1 MQGLSKILASG
12 SWLTRERV
20 RLVAL
25 ALLAASLF
33 GALFLVTTSHGPN
46 DRFGRPLGTDFAN
59 VYAAGTYV
67 LEGNPAAPFDPHMQ
81 YVREQ
86 TIFGEDTQFY
96 GWHYP
101 PFFLGVAGLLAL
113 LPYPLALAFW
123 QGVTL
128 LLYLLSMRAI
138 LTASAPSRS
147 EIRDDPLWLVIAVA
161 FPAVFINLGH
171 GHNGFLT
178 AALIGTAL
186 VELDR
191 RPALAGLLIGLL
203 AYKPQFA
210 MLLPVVLAASGRWRV
225 FISAAVT
232 VAALTLIVTVA
243 FGVQVWTAFIEST
256 AFTRSVVLEQGGTG
270 WYKIQSVFSGVRL
283 WGGSVPLAYAVQGMV
298 TLGLAAAVAWL
309 WRTRAAFAL
318 KAGALLIAAVMATP
332 YVLDYDLMLLAPAIA
347 FLAADGMTRGF
358 APWQKT
364 MLAGLWLIPLVARS
378 IAQGTHIPVAVPM
391 MALALVLLLQRVKAQ
406 PQGKVRR
413 AKVGHG
419 TGRIKIKLS

>member
-1 MQGLSKILASG
+1 MAHAKSVTLDILRTG

-20 RLVAL
+20 KLVVFG
-25 ALLAASLF
+25 LLAASLI
-33 GALFLVTTSHGPN
+33 AAVYVVATSNGLN

-113 LPYPLALAFW
+113 LPYPLALACW

-178 AALIGTAL
+178 AALL
-186 VELDR
+186 
-191 RPALAGLLIGLL
+191 
-203 AYKPQFA
+203 
-210 MLLPVVLAASGRWRV
+210 
-225 FISAAVT
+225 
-232 VAALTLIVTVA
+232 
-243 FGVQVWTAFIEST
+243 
-256 AFTRSVVLEQGGTG
+256 
-270 WYKIQSVFSGVRL
+270 
-283 WGGSVPLAYAVQGMV
+283 
-298 TLGLAAAVAWL
+298 
-309 WRTRAAFAL
+309 
-318 KAGALLIAAVMATP
+318 AGALLQ
-332 YVLDYDLMLLAPAIA
+332 LE
-347 FLAADGMTRGF
+347 RR
-358 APWQKT
+358 PW
-364 MLAGLWLIPLVARS
+364 LAGILI
-378 IAQGTHIPVAVPM
+378 G
-391 MALALVLLLQRVKAQ
+391 
-406 PQGKVRR
+406 
-413 AKVGHG
+413 
-419 TGRIKIKLS
+419 